1 MKNYDI
7 DRILL
12 PAFKLFLTYNY
23 ERVSTSKLEEETG
36 LTRGAIFFK
45 HKTKESLFKA
55 VIDRYIL
62 QFQSESSNIQAESL
76 KEYIDLYLEGI
87 EIRMEQMQSLGI
99 ANVHRS
105 YFNLLYQALQ
115 YYPDFSDKVTE
126 MFCENI
132 KKWEE
137 IVCAAKESGE
147 IKSICDIHKTAVQ
160 FKYIY
165 SGMAFE
171 YSLNRGLDVNELR
184 KIYYAYYN
192 EIANKEDMK
201 IG

>member
-137 IVCAAKESGE
+137 IVSAAKESGE

>member
-137 IVCAAKESGE
+137 IVSAAKESGE

-192 EIANKEDMK
+192 EIANKPQ
-201 IG
+201 IRN

>member
-1 MKNYDI
+1 
-7 DRILL
+7 
-12 PAFKLFLTYNY
+12 
-23 ERVSTSKLEEETG
+23 
-36 LTRGAIFFK
+36 
-45 HKTKESLFKA
+45 
-55 VIDRYIL
+55 
-62 QFQSESSNIQAESL
+62 
-76 KEYIDLYLEGI
+76 
-87 EIRMEQMQSLGI
+87 
-99 ANVHRS
+99 
-105 YFNLLYQALQ
+105 
-115 YYPDFSDKVTE
+115 

-137 IVCAAKESGE
+137 IVSAAKESGE

>member
-1 MKNYDI
+1 MKNYDM

-137 IVCAAKESGE
+137 IVSAAKESGE

>member
-62 QFQSESSNIQAESL
+62 QFQSETSNIQAESL

-137 IVCAAKESGE
+137 IVSAAKESGE

>member
-62 QFQSESSNIQAESL
+62 QFQSESSNIHLASL

-137 IVCAAKESGE
+137 IVSAAKESGE

>member
-55 VIDRYIL
+55 VIDRYII

-137 IVCAAKESGE
+137 IVSAAKESGE

>member
-137 IVCAAKESGE
+137 IVSAAKESGE

-184 KIYYAYYN
+184 KITMH
-192 EIANKEDMK
+192 IIMK
-201 IG
+201 

>member
-137 IVCAAKESGE
+137 IVSAAKESGE

-192 EIANKEDMK
+192 VSSI
-201 IG
+201 

>member
-12 PAFKLFLTYNY
+12 PTFKLFLTYNY

-137 IVCAAKESGE
+137 IVSAAKESGE

>member
-137 IVCAAKESGE
+137 IVSAAKESGE
-147 IKSICDIHKTAVQ
+147 IKSICDIHKTAV
-160 FKYIY
+160 
-165 SGMAFE
+165 
-171 YSLNRGLDVNELR
+171 
-184 KIYYAYYN
+184 
-192 EIANKEDMK
+192 
-201 IG
+201 

>member
-137 IVCAAKESGE
+137 IVSAAKESGE
-147 IKSICDIHKTAVQ
+147 ITSICDIHKTAVQ

>member
-87 EIRMEQMQSLGI
+87 EMRMEQMQSLGI

-137 IVCAAKESGE
+137 IVSAAKESGE

-192 EIANKEDMK
+192 EIASKEDMK

>member
-137 IVCAAKESGE
+137 IVSAAKESGE
-147 IKSICDIHKTAVQ
+147 IKSIYDIHKTAVQ

>member
-137 IVCAAKESGE
+137 IVSAAKESGE

-192 EIANKEDMK
+192 EIASKEDMK

>member
-45 HKTKESLFKA
+45 HKTKESLFRA

-137 IVCAAKESGE
+137 IVSAAKESGE

>member
-115 YYPDFSDKVTE
+115 YYSDFSDKVTE

-137 IVCAAKESGE
+137 IVSAAKESGE

>member
-45 HKTKESLFKA
+45 HKTKVSLFKA

-137 IVCAAKESGE
+137 IVSAAKESGE

>member
-87 EIRMEQMQSLGI
+87 EMRMEQMQSLGI

-137 IVCAAKESGE
+137 IVSAAKESGE

>member
-137 IVCAAKESGE
+137 IVSAAKESGE

-171 YSLNRGLDVNELR
+171 CSLNRGLDVNELR